1 MPLLQQLKKSI
12 SKKITLVIFSKN
24 IFIKKGFSVKS
35 LHIDMFD
42 SNKLNDKLKTTPK
55 ISLRARQAAATTPTT
70 PATEESNEGLIET
83 IRKIVREELEDH
95 QEKVKKIIKSQLTS
109 TNERL
114 DNISQKVVDIT
125 KGPDF
130 TLG

>member
-24 IFIKKGFSVKS
+24 IFIEKGFVVKS

-42 SNKLNDKLKTTPK
+42 SNKLNNLKTIPK
-55 ISLRARQAAATTPTT
+55 ISLRARQAAAATPTT
-70 PATEESNEGLIET
+70 PATEENNEGLIET

-95 QEKVKKIIKSQLTS
+95 QEKVKKIIKSQLTN

-114 DNISQKVVDIT
+114 DNISQEVVDIT
-125 KGPDF
+125 KSPDF

>member
-24 IFIKKGFSVKS
+24 IFIEKGFVVKS

-42 SNKLNDKLKTTPK
+42 SNKLNKLKTIPK

-70 PATEESNEGLIET
+70 PATEENNEGLIET

-95 QEKVKKIIKSQLTS
+95 QEKVKKIIKSQLTN

-114 DNISQKVVDIT
+114 DNISQEVVDIT
-125 KGPDF
+125 KSPDF

>member
-24 IFIKKGFSVKS
+24 IFIKKGFVVKS
-35 LHIDMFD
+35 VHIDMFD
-42 SNKLNDKLKTTPK
+42 SNKLNKLKTTPK
-55 ISLRARQAAATTPTT
+55 ISLRARQDAAATPTT
-70 PATEESNEGLIET
+70 PATEENNEGLIET

-95 QEKVKKIIKSQLTS
+95 QEKVKKIIKSQLTN

-114 DNISQKVVDIT
+114 DNSSQEVVDIT
-125 KGPDF
+125 KSPDF

>member
-24 IFIKKGFSVKS
+24 IFIKKGFAVKS
-35 LHIDMFD
+35 VHIDMFD
-42 SNKLNDKLKTTPK
+42 SNKLNKLKTTPK
-55 ISLRARQAAATTPTT
+55 ISLRARQDAAATPTT
-70 PATEESNEGLIET
+70 PATEENNEGLIET

-95 QEKVKKIIKSQLTS
+95 QEKVKKIIKSQLTN

-114 DNISQKVVDIT
+114 DNSSQEVVDIT
-125 KGPDF
+125 KSPDF

>member
-24 IFIKKGFSVKS
+24 IFIKKGFVVKS
-35 LHIDMFD
+35 VHIDMFD
-42 SNKLNDKLKTTPK
+42 SNKLNKLKTTPN
-55 ISLRARQAAATTPTT
+55 ISLRARQAAAATPTT
-70 PATEESNEGLIET
+70 PATEENNEGLIET

-95 QEKVKKIIKSQLTS
+95 QEKVKKIIKSQLTN

-114 DNISQKVVDIT
+114 DNSSQEVVDIT
-125 KGPDF
+125 KSPDF